1 MQRVSGQ
8 QQNTN
13 QMPPQQM
20 RYVHPQAIASQHRR
34 PFIGQMQQ
42 IAQQQQQMGR
52 QPTSNFMGGN
62 VNRKKRRFADRV
74 ISPEV
79 SSIKKI
85 IIILTF

>member
-1 MQRVSGQ
+1 MQRLAGQQ

-13 QMPPQQM
+13 QIPPQQM
-20 RYVHPQAIASQHRR
+20 RYVSGGTPHPQAIASQHRR

-52 QPTSNFMGGN
+52 QSNYMGGN
-62 VNRKKRRFADRV
+62 VRKKRRFADRV

-79 SSIKKI
+79 FRLKN
-85 IIILTF
+85 